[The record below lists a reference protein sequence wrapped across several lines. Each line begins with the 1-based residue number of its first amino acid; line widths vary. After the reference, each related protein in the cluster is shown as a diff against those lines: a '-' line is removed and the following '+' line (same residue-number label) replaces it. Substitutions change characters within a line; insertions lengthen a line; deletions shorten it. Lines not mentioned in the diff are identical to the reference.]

1 MGKKTVVMSALVAFA
16 ASFAGAETYTWI
28 GGASGQWTDRANW
41 KQGETV
47 GVAYPGE
54 ADPGDLAVVPYSE
67 TPVAIEVP
75 GDVTC
80 LAVQL
85 PSAPAGKTEVS
96 AVTFSGAG
104 TLTLTNLANDASLR
118 TSVAAKRKLVLD
130 GAHWHVPGPFVAHQ
144 GGNLEVGD
152 GTVLESNALYSS
164 GEGSYV
170 HVLGGKIVK
179 IGNNY
184 IRAENDG
191 VIDIDGGEV
200 QGAFTVRTSRTGPY
214 GYINLNGGVM
224 RFRYLVDG
232 DYFLPGWSFNGG
244 TVKLDYLEDKST
256 LTEAQL
262 NAAGFWPAN
271 FRSGVD
277 SGMSVTYVNF
287 RDNHDASTDAPESY
301 ETKDYPFSGTFYVY
315 TNQMNYGEFE
325 VRYGKGVYGDRGRI
339 IVPTCRVVGQQ
350 SVVDF
355 DLRQLVL
362 GKEIAINNYY
372 STINFLDGVE
382 IGSFGNWTT
391 TDGKAQTIG
400 LNGRVVIDTDDWFG
414 RNTPHDIYFAN
425 LCVGTNRTSILVK
438 GSGSARLLFHNC
450 PRGSHTTDW
459 RMQLESLTI
468 APGATV
474 TIANLGT
481 TVGLRTRYLE
491 VGDGATLNLTANVVS
506 QLSAHR
512 SKFAPTATVNLV
524 VPTMSGS
531 GERRIADF
539 GDVEDGTMPTV
550 AYSGDGLVKWT
561 PKAAGSTLYLDDGT
575 ATTPSKKDETN
586 VEWIGAVGGN
596 FGTPANWATGVV
608 PGTKVQTS
616 SGLKTVRGYFGGR
629 VNTIVTNDVGTAVLE
644 QLYILTSAGPFVFR
658 GQPIALTV
666 GNNYDFSPF
675 PTVFECPVS
684 CSSTAFNLSKS
695 ADACLTFAEGL
706 VASSSDMQFH
716 GDIRLGSTSSCKG
729 LNPGIRTGST
739 YEKCRLNTLTA
750 LSGGTFTVTAQTTE
764 LANDCILRADKGGVF
779 RFAAASGALLDFGAA
794 AGSNR
799 HGVDG
804 LLDIRIPL
812 RAACGQSF
820 VGTGR
825 LNLASVV
832 PVAET
837 ATRFAVGGGLTVVP
851 GNWTTADVA
860 GGAAALHVES
870 DATLGATS
878 DWTYGA
884 ASGATA
890 AAADRA
896 LTVAKNVTLTLA
908 TDDPD
913 AAGVSHTLT
922 FGEAIAA
929 PRATLKVT
937 GSGTVAFDGAV
948 ECATLD
954 VAPTATIRP
963 GTAFVVR
970 GDIDVG
976 GLRLVPPAG
985 CKDWTTVLTAT
996 GRIEGSPFDDG
1007 KVRYRTMPTDSGMV
1021 LQARERGGMLLL
1033 VR

>member
-1 MGKKTVVMSALVAFA
+1 MEKKTVVMSALVAFA

-104 TLTLTNLANDASLR
+104 TLTLTNLANTAASR
-118 TSVAAKRKLVLD
+118 ATVDGKRKLILD
-130 GAHWHVPGPFVAHQ
+130 GAHWSVPGPLTAYL
-144 GGNLEVGD
+144 GGSLEIRD
-152 GTVLESNALYSS
+152 GTVLESGALFSS
-164 GEGSYV
+164 GGGS
-170 HVLGGKIVK
+170 HIRVLGGKVVR
-179 IGNNY
+179 IGSNY
-184 IRAENDG
+184 IRTENGG

-200 QGAFTVRTSRTGPY
+200 QGAFTTRSSSTATG
-214 GYINLNGGVM
+214 GHINLNGGVM
-224 RFRYLVDG
+224 RVRSFALDPTV
-232 DYFLPGWSFNGG
+232 YFLDGWTFNGG
-244 TVKLDYLEDKST
+244 TVKLDYIEDASIV
-256 LTEAQL
+256 TEAQL
-262 NAAGFWPAN
+262 KAAGFWPATPD
-271 FRSGVD
+271 SAVD
-277 SGMSVTYVNF
+277 TGTRCTYLNL
-287 RDNHDASTDAPESY
+287 RDNHTVSTEAPESY
-301 ETKDYPFSGTFYVY
+301 ETKDYPFAGTFYVY
-315 TNQMNYGEFE
+315 TNQTARGEFE
-325 VRYGKGVYGDRGRI
+325 VRYCKGTFGDRGRI
-339 IVPTCRVVGQQ
+339 VVPTCRVVGQQ

-362 GKEIAINNYY
+362 GKDIYINNYY
-372 STINFLDGVE
+372 STINFLNGVE
-382 IGSFGNWTT
+382 IGSFGDWTT
-391 TDGKAQTIG
+391 TDGKSQTIG

-425 LCVGTNRTSILVK
+425 LCVGTNRTSILVN

-450 PRGSHTTDW
+450 PQGSHTTDW
-459 RMQLESLTI
+459 RMQLDSLTI
-468 APGATV
+468 APGTTV

-512 SKFAPTATVNLV
+512 SKFAPTATVNVV

-550 AYSGDGLVKWT
+550 AYSGDGLAKWT
-561 PKAAGSTLYLDDGT
+561 PKTAGSTLYLDDGT
-575 ATTPSKKDETN
+575 ATTVQYKDATHT
-586 VEWIGAVGGN
+586 EWTGAVDGLFSTPGN
-596 FGTPANWATGVV
+596 WSMGAAP
-608 PGTKVQTS
+608 
-616 SGLKTVRGYFGGR
+616 SGDINIYQYFNGR
-629 VNTIVTNDVGTAVLE
+629 VHTVVTNDIDNLKIRL
-644 QLYILTSAGPFVFR
+644 LYILKNAGPFVFR
-658 GQPIALTV
+658 GKPITLAV
-666 GNNYDFSPF
+666 ANNYDFSPY
-675 PTVFECPVS
+675 PTVIECALS
-684 CSSTAFNLSKS
+684 RAGNNINISKS
-695 ADACLTFAEGL
+695 ADASWTLAGGLTMTGTME
-706 VASSSDMQFH
+706 FH
-716 GDIRLGSTSSCKG
+716 GDIRLGSTSTCTT
-729 LNPGIRTGST
+729 LNPSIRTGST

-804 LLDIRIPL
+804 LLDIQIPL
-812 RAACGQSF
+812 RAVCGQSF

-913 AAGVSHTLT
+913 ASGVSHTLT

-963 GTAFVVR
+963 GAAFVVR
-970 GDIDVG
+970 GDIDVD